1 LETQSDQRAPRWAT
15 GVFDRAPYALT
26 TIRPFVGTASGFAV
40 LSDNGAVGAWLYL
53 AGYVSDVAD
62 GFLSRA
68 MKAESD
74 SGAALDGLADVAF
87 HAAVGVGLIGA
98 AVRHGSLG
106 VLVVLGILVAG
117 ERLIRRWIAARSV
130 AGKAIGGTYPIVLFA
145 LLLVYC
151 EADQRPLLIEAGLAV
166 MVITYIYEGFVTLN
180 ELRIGE
186 RPIR

>member
-1 LETQSDQRAPRWAT
+1 M
-15 GVFDRAPYALT
+15 
-26 TIRPFVGTASGFAV
+26 

-74 SGAALDGLADVAF
+74 SGAALDGLADVAC

-117 ERLIRRWIAARSV
+117 ERLIRRWISARSA
-130 AGKAIGGTYPIVLFA
+130 AGKAIGGTYRIVMFA
-145 LLLVYC
+145 LLLVLC
-151 EADQRPLLIEAGLAV
+151 DADQRPLLIDAGL
-166 MVITYIYEGFVTLN
+166 GGDGDHLH
-180 ELRIGE
+180 L
-186 RPIR
+186 